1 MAWDTTRTRRLLLEA
16 AVEEFAEHGPQG
28 ARVDRV
34 AVRAGVNKERIY
46 QYFGGKRQLFTA
58 VLEAELAKVAAAVPL
73 TGAHLTDLGEYAGRV
88 FDYHC
93 AHPHFLRLLTWEGL
107 ERGRAEVA
115 AEDERAAHY
124 AGKVAAFAAAQEE
137 GLITGEADPAH
148 LVYAVYALATWW
160 FTAPQVVRMI
170 TAGVGGDGP
179 EARRAGLVRLVRR
192 LTHPDD
198 RTGGHRSHA

>member
-1 MAWDTTRTRRLLLEA
+1 MAWDTARTKQLLLDA

-34 AVRAGVNKERIY
+34 AARAGVNKERIY

-58 VLEAELAKVAAAVPL
+58 VLEAELAKVAGAVPL
-73 TGAHLTDLGEYAGRV
+73 TAEQMADLGEYAGRV
-88 FDYHC
+88 FDHHC
-93 AHPHFLRLLTWEGL
+93 AHPHFLRLLAWEGL
-107 ERGRAEVA
+107 EDGRAELA

-124 AGKVAAFAAAQEE
+124 AGKVAAFAAARED
-137 GLITGEADPAH
+137 GLLTAEVEPAH

-170 TAGVGGDGP
+170 MAGAEGDSP
-179 EARRAGLVRLVRR
+179 AARRAGLVRMVRR
-192 LTHPDD
+192 LAASPGD
-198 RTGGHRSHA
+198 RSGDG

>member
-1 MAWDTTRTRRLLLEA
+1 MAWDTARTRRLLLEA

-34 AVRAGVNKERIY
+34 AARAGVNKERIY

-73 TGAHLTDLGEYAGRV
+73 TADQMTDLGEYAGRV

-93 AHPHFLRLLTWEGL
+93 AHPHFLRLLAWEGL
-107 ERGRAEVA
+107 EDGQAEVV
-115 AEDERAAHY
+115 AEGERAAHY
-124 AGKVAAFAAAQEE
+124 AGKVASFAAAQKE
-137 GLITGEADPAH
+137 GLITGDVDPVH

-160 FTAPQVVRMI
+160 FTAPQVVRMM
-170 TAGVGGDGP
+170 TAGMADDGP
-179 EARRAGLVRLVRR
+179 QARRAGLVRMVRR
-192 LTHPDD
+192 LTAP
-198 RTGGHRSHA
+198 GSGS